1 MTDTATD
8 QQVRLAAQLYQARDS
23 VRRLLGDKYAVRMA
37 ELGASLQRLA
47 AARNSSVLKEAISAA
62 RAVSGMDSLLILA
75 AAVEHTEPSTEAGTP

>member
-1 MTDTATD
+1 
-8 QQVRLAAQLYQARDS
+8 
-23 VRRLLGDKYAVRMA
+23 MA

-47 AARNSSVLKEAISAA
+47 TARNSSVLKEAISAA

>member
-1 MTDTATD
+1 MSATEK
-8 QQVRLAAQLYQARDS
+8 QVRLAAQLYQARDS

-47 AARNSSVLKEAISAA
+47 TARNSSVLKEAISAA